1 MRGEPQDNGTDCH
14 GNRGAPLGAAAH
26 KTAVLPVHQHGAKQP
41 VAHQPAVQARG
52 AAGCGPR
59 CHQDKN
65 RGGQAGHDDTNHPHH
80 QAQHRKHQQQPAHG
94 TGQGAWGRVGC
105 GRGHGKGYE
114 RAQVKRYCAVPGM
127 ATRVQKGEKKA
138 ANAALGGMASV
149 ARSVHQLQRALH
161 DAGVARERAE
171 ESVAVGGGELLHGE
185 RDGVRFAGAEH
196 LGVGNYAG
204 VPRLDVLV
212 GNTCRDAVCRY
223 SLHISRFGQH
233 PVVAHGRLG
242 QFAGVFQ
249 LDGEV
254 LACLADVNI
263 FQVELHCI
271 VAFDLDGAVGRGH
284 GGTRGGGKHT
294 NGQQRTDGRAK
305 NHGTCHGNLSKKAR
319 SRKPCADAGVAP
331 CLNFRQVYVALV
343 CARSRMGPY
352 VVSLC
357 VPCDVQA
364 PECEVGMLN
373 VPYDNTHPAP

>member
-105 GRGHGKGYE
+105 GRGHGKGHK

-127 ATRVQKGEKKA
+127 VTQVQKGEKKA

-161 DAGVARERAE
+161 DAGVAWERAE
-171 ESVAVGGGELLHGE
+171 EGVAVGGGELLHGE

-212 GNTCRDAVCRY
+212 GNTCRDAVSRY
-223 SLHISRFGQH
+223 SLHISRFKEFLG
-233 PVVAHGRLG
+233 PVGCRLP
-242 QFAGVFQ
+242 
-249 LDGEV
+249 
-254 LACLADVNI
+254 
-263 FQVELHCI
+263 
-271 VAFDLDGAVGRGH
+271 
-284 GGTRGGGKHT
+284 TM
-294 NGQQRTDGRAK
+294 
-305 NHGTCHGNLSKKAR
+305 AR
-319 SRKPCADAGVAP
+319 
-331 CLNFRQVYVALV
+331 L
-343 CARSRMGPY
+343 
-352 VVSLC
+352 
-357 VPCDVQA
+357 
-364 PECEVGMLN
+364 
-373 VPYDNTHPAP
+373 